1 MEETTLALGTVED
14 GSSLLGSVEPAQRRE
29 RTFPVSA
36 STVVPAWLNRELYPF
51 DNHFRDIDGN
61 RIHYVDEG
69 SGPTLLLVH
78 GNPVWSFVYSNAI
91 KALSNF
97 FRCVAVDLAGFGLS
111 EATPGFSYLPAA
123 QSALLAKFI
132 EQLDLRDYSVVV
144 HDWGGPIGL
153 SAALVAPERLSGV
166 VISNTWA
173 WPVNGNPGFEKFSG
187 LMGGPLG
194 RFGSKYFNSFVNV
207 LVPLSH
213 KRRRLTHAEM
223 TQYRKPLPFGRR
235 TPTWVLPK
243 QIIDAREFL
252 AALESRLPELSTRHA
267 LILWG
272 DKDDAFGAPELAR
285 WQQILP
291 GTRTVIL
298 QGVGHFAASEA
309 PAEFATAIREWHT
322 F

>member
-1 MEETTLALGTVED
+1 
-14 GSSLLGSVEPAQRRE
+14 
-29 RTFPVSA
+29 
-36 STVVPAWLNRELYPF
+36 
-51 DNHFRDIDGN
+51 
-61 RIHYVDEG
+61 
-69 SGPTLLLVH
+69 
-78 GNPVWSFVYSNAI
+78 
-91 KALSNF
+91 
-97 FRCVAVDLAGFGLS
+97 VAVDLAGFGLS
-111 EATPGFSYLPAA
+111 EATLGFSYFPAA

-132 EQLDLRDYSVVV
+132 EELDLRDYSVVV

-207 LVPLSH
+207 LLPLSH

-272 DKDDAFGAPELAR
+272 DKDDAFEAPELAR

-291 GTRTVIL
+291 GARTVIL

-309 PAEFATAIREWHT
+309 PTEFVAAIREWHT
-322 F
+322 S

>member
-1 MEETTLALGTVED
+1 M
-14 GSSLLGSVEPAQRRE
+14 
-29 RTFPVSA
+29 
-36 STVVPAWLNRELYPF
+36 VPDWLNKELYPF
-51 DNHFRDIDGN
+51 DSHFLDIDGN

-91 KALSNF
+91 KALRSS
-97 FRCVAVDLAGFGLS
+97 FRCLAVDLAGFGLS
-111 EATPGFSYLPAA
+111 EAAPGFSYLPAA
-123 QSALLAKFI
+123 QSTLLAALI
-132 EQLDLRDYSVVV
+132 EQLDLRNFSVVV

-194 RFGSKYFNSFVNV
+194 RLGSTYFNAFVNV

-213 KRRRLTHAEM
+213 KRRRLSHAEM
-223 TQYRKPLPFGRR
+223 TQYRKPLPFGHRR
-235 TPTWVLPK
+235 PTWVLPK
-243 QIIDAREFL
+243 QIIGSREFL
-252 AALESRLPELSTRHA
+252 AALESRLSELSTRRA
-267 LILWG
+267 LIVWG
-272 DKDDAFGAPELAR
+272 DKDDAFAAPELAR

-291 GTRTVIL
+291 SARTVL
-298 QGVGHFAASEA
+298 LKGVGHFAASEA
-309 PAEFATAIREWHT
+309 PVEFVAAVREWHAS
-322 F
+322 